1 MCGEMLGYGYPQ
13 VVSPCLNILDSIFW
27 SAITTNQSY
36 TRRASFIYNGEHEDF
51 VPKAGEKELL
61 RTCLY
66 GENPWQH
73 SETGSRLRSWER
85 TAEAASSFTTIT
97 VEDSDG
103 IHEVDARAVQGAC
116 MNEAAV
122 DRLIRT
128 PANGR
133 RRVRNCAGACGK
145 LILT

>member
-1 MCGEMLGYGYPQ
+1 MFRGP
-13 VVSPCLNILDSIFW
+13 
-27 SAITTNQSY
+27 
-36 TRRASFIYNGEHEDF
+36 
-51 VPKAGEKELL
+51 GEKELL

-122 DRLIRT
+122 DRLINYALPQT
-128 PANGR
+128 ADGVYEIA
-133 RRVRNCAGACGK
+133 RVRVGS
-145 LILT
+145 LF